1 METSMPRLLP
11 LLLVA
16 LLLAAPAQAIVN
28 GEAPAEDDTR
38 FDAVAAFSLTAWLIE
53 NPGDTHV
60 HNWFG
65 NGVLIAPDVVLI
77 ARHLLPN
84 NGKGGQRPGTNA
96 VRFRRHTDGSLG
108 SVANGVESFHQVRIR
123 EWVIAEQFDLALGIL
138 EEPVTHIQPVK
149 LLLDSQPVHN
159 RRAMLAGWGSESRWQ
174 GNGGPRPGLRIG
186 ENTVSSRGSFIAL
199 DSARTEL
206 RENEKGERKAYF
218 IDERTVINMHDS
230 GGSIFVF
237 DEEDKPVL
245 TGIIAT
251 YSGGTWL
258 PAAAEAGF
266 PLEAATQGGAALL
279 RAIKSQD

>member
-1 METSMPRLLP
+1 MPRLLP

-16 LLLAAPAQAIVN
+16 FFAAAPAQAIVN
-28 GEAPAEDDTR
+28 GSEPAEDDTR
-38 FDAVAAFSLTAWLIE
+38 FDAVAAFSQTAWLIE
-53 NPGDTHV
+53 NPGDNHV

-84 NGKGGQRPGTNA
+84 NGKGGQRPGTYA
-96 VRFRRHTDGSLG
+96 VRFRRHADGSLG
-108 SVANGVESFHQVRIR
+108 SRDKGVDSYHQVRIR
-123 EWVIAEQFDLALGIL
+123 EWVVAEHFDLALGIL
-138 EEPVTHIQPVK
+138 EEPVTHIQPVG
-149 LLLDSQPVHN
+149 LLLDNQPLHN
-159 RRAMLAGWGSESRWQ
+159 RRAMLAGWGSESRWV
-174 GNGGPRPGLRIG
+174 GNAGPRIGLRIG
-186 ENTVSSRGSFIAL
+186 ENAVSSRASFIAL
-199 DSARTEL
+199 DSARTEM

-237 DEEDKPVL
+237 DPEGKPVL
-245 TGIIAT
+245 AGIIAT

-258 PAAAEAGF
+258 PAAAQAGY

-279 RAIKSQD
+279 EAIRAGE